1 MEETSRFGYDC
12 KIMDKYLSIG
22 PLLNSPLLTYK
33 SACESVGFNSDATYT
48 VASADR
54 ISVTF
59 TAVPTPFV
67 PGAVLMRTGSSD
79 AAVMP
84 FVASGRD
91 PFNVNRILLAAPFEH
106 DSLIPVAGSTVR
118 VMPGPLVDCLIYNEM
133 PSTVS
138 GDFPA
143 LTLPPEEWPYIVC
156 VDLGTSRG
164 SKVVNTA
171 FSAVFETEYDF
182 TMHILAP
189 FYASIYD
196 IDVSD
201 SATEISD
208 ALARQTLVSMSGLS
222 ALTQQVRFLFS
233 RKTAFANSGQ
243 TPKFLEGRVEMQYN
257 QRVPIPGLPEQVA
270 YAGNSLSSTLLLR
283 DRRNG

>member
-1 MEETSRFGYDC
+1 
-12 KIMDKYLSIG
+12 MDKYLSVG

-33 SACESVGFNSDATYT
+33 SACESAGFSTDTTYT
-48 VASADR
+48 VSSADR
-54 ISVTF
+54 ISITL
-59 TAVPTPFV
+59 TTNPAPFV
-67 PGAVLMRTGSSD
+67 PGAVLMRTGSAD
-79 AAVMP
+79 LAVMP
-84 FVASGRD
+84 CVASGRD
-91 PFNVNRILLAAPFEH
+91 PFNPNRLLLSAPFEH
-106 DSLIPVAGSTVR
+106 DSLIPQAGDTIR
-118 VMPGPLVDCLIYNEM
+118 LMPGPLLDCLIYNEM

-143 LTLPPEEWPYIVC
+143 LTLPPEEWPYIIC
-156 VDLGTSRG
+156 TDLGTSRS

-171 FSAVFETEYDF
+171 FSSVFEVEYDF
-182 TMHILAP
+182 IMYILAP

-196 IDVSD
+196 LDLND

-208 ALARQTLVSMSGLS
+208 ALNRQTLVSMSGLS